1 MPLTP
6 FHFGPGL
13 FFGMLSFRFLDL
25 TAFLL
30 GSIVLDAE
38 PFYAFV
44 SGKLNQPHHQFTSF
58 LGGIL
63 GAALVLIILSIF
75 KGQIKKWLDKIHL
88 AQDSSNL
95 SIFLGA
101 LSGCWIHV
109 IFDSFMHYD
118 VFPFWPSNF
127 NPFLN
132 LISISQN
139 YLLCS
144 ILGIAGLILLIV
156 KVKKH
161 ARHKIH
167 SRESR

>member
-6 FHFGPGL
+6 FHLGPGL

-25 TAFLL
+25 SAFLL
-30 GSIVLDAE
+30 GSIILDIE
-38 PFYAFV
+38 PFFAFV
-44 SGKLNQPHHQFTSF
+44 SGKLDQPHHHFTSF

-63 GAALVLIILSIF
+63 GAVLALIILSIF

-95 SIFLGA
+95 SIFFGA
-101 LSGCWIHV
+101 LAGCWTHV

-118 VFPFWPSNF
+118 VSPFWPSNF

-139 YLLCS
+139 YFLCLV
-144 ILGIAGLILLIV
+144 LGTIGLGLIFLKIK
-156 KVKKH
+156 KVK
-161 ARHKIH
+161 
-167 SRESR
+167 

>member
-6 FHFGPGL
+6 FHLGPGL

-30 GSIVLDAE
+30 GSIILDIE

-44 SGKLNQPHHQFTSF
+44 SGKLDQPHHQFTSF

-63 GAALVLIILSIF
+63 GAIAVLIIVVIF
-75 KGQIKKWLDKIHL
+75 KKQIIKWLDKVRL
-88 AQDSSNL
+88 AQNSSNL
-95 SIFLGA
+95 SIFFGGLF
-101 LSGCWIHV
+101 GCWIHV

-118 VFPFWPSNF
+118 VSPFWPLKL

-132 LISISQN
+132 LISLPQN
-139 YLLCS
+139 YFLCS
-144 ILGIAGLILLIV
+144 ALGIIGLGLLFLKI
-156 KVKKH
+156 KKFN
-161 ARHKIH
+161 
-167 SRESR
+167 

>member
-6 FHFGPGL
+6 FHLGPGL

-30 GSIVLDAE
+30 GSIILDIE

-44 SGKLNQPHHQFTSF
+44 SGKLGQPHHQFTSF

-63 GAALVLIILSIF
+63 GAIAVLIIVVIF
-75 KGQIKKWLDKIHL
+75 KKQIIKWLDKVRL
-88 AQDSSNL
+88 AQNSSNL
-95 SIFLGA
+95 SIFFGG

-118 VFPFWPSNF
+118 VFPFWPLKL

-132 LISISQN
+132 LISIPQN
-139 YLLCS
+139 YFLCS
-144 ILGIAGLILLIV
+144 ALGIIGLGLIFLKI
-156 KVKKH
+156 KKFN
-161 ARHKIH
+161 
-167 SRESR
+167 

>member
-6 FHFGPGL
+6 FHLGPGL

-30 GSIVLDAE
+30 GSIVLDIE
-38 PFYAFV
+38 PFFAFV
-44 SGKLNQPHHQFTSF
+44 SGKLDQPHHYFTSF

-63 GAALVLIILSIF
+63 GAVLVLIILRIF
-75 KGQIKKWLDKIHL
+75 KGHIKKWLDKIHL

-101 LSGCWIHV
+101 LAGCWIHV
-109 IFDSFMHYD
+109 ILDSLMHYD
-118 VFPFWPSNF
+118 VSPFWPSNF

-144 ILGIAGLILLIV
+144 VLGIIGLALLMI
-156 KVKKH
+156 KIKKY

-167 SRESR
+167 

>member
-6 FHFGPGL
+6 FHLGPGL

-30 GSIVLDAE
+30 GSIVLDVE
-38 PFYAFV
+38 PFFAFIT
-44 SGKLNQPHHQFTSF
+44 GNLGQPHHYFTSF

-63 GAALVLIILSIF
+63 GAIVVLIIVVIF
-75 KGQIKKWLDKIHL
+75 KKQIIKWFDKVRL
-88 AQDSSNL
+88 AQNSSNL
-95 SIFLGA
+95 SIFFGGLF
-101 LSGCWIHV
+101 GCWIHV

-118 VFPFWPSNF
+118 VLPFWPSHF

-139 YLLCS
+139 YFLCS
-144 ILGIAGLILLIV
+144 ALGIIGLGLIFLKIK
-156 KVKKH
+156 KVK
-161 ARHKIH
+161 A
-167 SRESR
+167 

>member
-6 FHFGPGL
+6 FHLGPGL

-30 GSIVLDAE
+30 GSIVLDIE
-38 PFYAFV
+38 PFFAFV

-63 GAALVLIILSIF
+63 GAIAVLIIVNVF
-75 KGQIKKWLDKIHL
+75 KKQIKKYLGKINL
-88 AQDSSNL
+88 GQVSSNL
-95 SIFLGA
+95 SIFFGGLA
-101 LSGCWIHV
+101 GCWIHV

-118 VFPFWPSNF
+118 VSPFWPSHF

-132 LISISQN
+132 LIFIPQN
-139 YLLCS
+139 YFICS
-144 ILGIAGLILLIV
+144 ALGIAGLILLIV

-161 ARHKIH
+161 A
-167 SRESR
+167 

>member
-13 FFGMLSFRFLDL
+13 FFGMLTFRFLDL

-30 GSIVLDAE
+30 GSIILDIE

-44 SGKLNQPHHQFTSF
+44 SGKLDQPHHQFTSF

-63 GAALVLIILSIF
+63 GAIVVLIIVNIF
-75 KGQIKKWLDKIHL
+75 KGQIGKLL
-88 AQDSSNL
+88 GRANLSQQSSNL
-95 SIFLGA
+95 SIFFGGLA
-101 LSGCWIHV
+101 GCWIHI

-118 VFPFWPSNF
+118 VFPFWPSHF

-132 LISISQN
+132 LISIPQN
-139 YLLCS
+139 YFLCS
-144 ILGIAGLILLIV
+144 VLGIIGLGLLLLKI
-156 KVKKH
+156 KK
-161 ARHKIH
+161 AK
-167 SRESR
+167 

>member
-6 FHFGPGL
+6 FHLGPGL

-30 GSIVLDAE
+30 GSIILDIE

-63 GAALVLIILSIF
+63 GAIVVLIIVVIF
-75 KGQIKKWLDKIHL
+75 KKQIIKWLDKVRL
-88 AQDSSNL
+88 AQNSSNL
-95 SIFLGA
+95 SIFFGGLF
-101 LSGCWIHV
+101 GCWIHV

-118 VFPFWPSNF
+118 VSPFWPLKL

-132 LISISQN
+132 LISIPQN
-139 YLLCS
+139 YFLCS
-144 ILGIAGLILLIV
+144 ALGIIGLGLLFLKI
-156 KVKKH
+156 KKFN
-161 ARHKIH
+161 
-167 SRESR
+167 